1 MRGPSGNLPGVCVGV
16 GVGVGVWV
24 CVCVC
29 VGVGVGVTLS
39 FVLNN
44 FTIKPF
50 YLTRS
55 LFPPVRMIR
64 PSQRT

>member
-1 MRGPSGNLPGVCVGV
+1 MRGPSGNLPGVCVG
-16 GVGVGVWV
+16 
-24 CVCVC
+24 